1 VVREWSRGAEEPATP
16 EKKRRK
22 TTTNDT
28 KKNIYPETPARTSTS
43 QEGIKENRS

>member
-28 KKNIYPETPARTSTS
+28 KKKHIPRDTSTH
-43 QEGIKENRS
+43 QHQPREIKENRS